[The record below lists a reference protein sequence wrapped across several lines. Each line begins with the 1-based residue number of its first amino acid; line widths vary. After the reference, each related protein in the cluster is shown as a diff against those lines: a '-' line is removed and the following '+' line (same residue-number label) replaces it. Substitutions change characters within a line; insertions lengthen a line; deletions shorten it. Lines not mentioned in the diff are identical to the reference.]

1 MKFINQKNF
10 LQIKYWIYVISILLI
25 IRTLLSNESFFHDFA
40 VYINGAREFIE
51 GGNPYG
57 VGLPVF
63 PFTYPPIV
71 LIFFASINEF
81 LAPFLLFIYLL
92 SILLFCLFF
101 RKEPKIFIYAI
112 LISIALLE
120 IRRQSI
126 TYAIL
131 TGNIGFY
138 LHLLIIS
145 LWILRN
151 NFNTKIALYSA
162 IAIGAIVKHPIFSIY
177 ILLPLLTDAR
187 ISVSRILPGLITM
200 IVAILIIA
208 LQIVMFPDL
217 FSDFVSGVESHEFSD
232 EIIEMA
238 GWSIISLWFY
248 VSNSHVVAIFGHII
262 ISLLII
268 AFWVYYKR
276 RYLDKIENTNFTEPC
291 ISIIPVVICMIIMPR
306 LQLYD
311 YTIMNF
317 LLIYLLLKIKVF
329 EISYNFIFKSKISL
343 LGIIVIFIWAI
354 QLILYFVRLN
364 DPNEFFFLATFFPIS
379 TIIGAC
385 FPTFL
390 VIIIALVDRST
401 KIRLGTWPK

>member
-25 IRTLLSNESFFHDFA
+25 IRTLLNEERLFWDFNVVIA
-40 VYINGAREFIE
+40 GVQAFVD
-51 GGNPYG
+51 GGNAYG
-57 VGLPVF
+57 LDPHIFGF
-63 PFTYPPIV
+63 MYPPIV

-131 TGNIGFY
+131 TGNIGFF
-138 LHLLIIS
+138 LHLAIIS
-145 LWILRN
+145 LWLFRN
-151 NFNTKIALYSA
+151 NFNTKIALYTA
-162 IAIGAIVKHPIFSIY
+162 IAIGAIIKPPIFSFY
-177 ILLPLLTDAR
+177 ILLPLLADAR

-200 IVAILIIA
+200 IVAILIFA
-208 LQIVMFPDL
+208 LQFVMFPEL
-217 FSDFVSGVESHEFSD
+217 FSDWVYSVEVQVFPGTAKDAVGS
-232 EIIEMA
+232 
-238 GWSIISLWFY
+238 WSIIGLGIY
-248 VSNSHVVAIFGHII
+248 VSNSYVVAILAYII
-262 ISLLII
+262 TSLLII

-276 RYLDKIENTNFTEPC
+276 RYLDKIKNTDFVRPC
-291 ISIIPVVICMIIMPR
+291 ISIIPVVICIAIMPR

-317 LLIYLLLKIKVF
+317 LLIYLLLKIK
-329 EISYNFIFKSKISL
+329 
-343 LGIIVIFIWAI
+343 
-354 QLILYFVRLN
+354 
-364 DPNEFFFLATFFPIS
+364 
-379 TIIGAC
+379 
-385 FPTFL
+385 
-390 VIIIALVDRST
+390 
-401 KIRLGTWPK
+401 

>member
-25 IRTLLSNESFFHDFA
+25 IRTLLNEERLFWDYNVIIAGVQAFVD
-40 VYINGAREFIE
+40 
-51 GGNPYG
+51 GGNAYG
-57 VGLPVF
+57 LDPHIFGF
-63 PFTYPPIV
+63 MYPPIV

-81 LAPFLLFIYLL
+81 LAPFLLSIYLL
-92 SILLFCLFF
+92 SILSFCLFF

-126 TYAIL
+126 LSAML
-131 TGNIGFY
+131 TGNIGFF
-138 LHLLIIS
+138 LHLAIIS
-145 LWILRN
+145 LWLFRN

-162 IAIGAIVKHPIFSIY
+162 IAIGAIVKPPIFSFY
-177 ILLPLLTDAR
+177 ILLPLLADAK

-217 FSDFVSGVESHEFSD
+217 FSDFINAVDLRINDQYFKEVVGPESGSFF
-232 EIIEMA
+232 
-238 GWSIISLWFY
+238 SLWFY

-262 ISLLII
+262 TSLLII

-276 RYLDKIENTNFTEPC
+276 RYLDKIENTDFVRPC
-291 ISIIPVVICMIIMPR
+291 ISIIPVVICMVIMPR

-311 YTIMNF
+311 YAIMNF

-329 EISYNFIFKSKISL
+329 EINFNFIFKSKISL

-354 QLILYFVRLN
+354 QLILYFVRFVQP
-364 DPNEFFFLATFFPIS
+364 DEIFS
-379 TIIGAC
+379 RIIGAW

-390 VIIIALVDRST
+390 VIITALVDRSK

>member
-1 MKFINQKNF
+1 VKFINQKNF
-10 LQIKYWIYVISILLI
+10 LQIKYWIYGISILLI
-25 IRTLLSNESFFHDFA
+25 IRTLLNNEPFFHDFA

-51 GGNPYG
+51 GRNPYG

-126 TYAIL
+126 LSAGL
-131 TGNIGFY
+131 TGNMGFY

-145 LWILRN
+145 LWLLRN

-162 IAIGAIVKHPIFSIY
+162 IAIGAIVKPPIFPFY
-177 ILLPLLTDAR
+177 ILLPLLADAR
-187 ISVSRILPGLITM
+187 ISISRVLPGLITM
-200 IVAILIIA
+200 IVTILIIA
-208 LQIVMFPDL
+208 LQIVMFPELSSDL
-217 FSDFVSGVESHEFSD
+217 LNAVNLRVNDQFFNKVVGPESGSFF
-232 EIIEMA
+232 
-238 GWSIISLWFY
+238 SLWFY
-248 VSNSHVVAIFGHII
+248 ISNSHVVAIFGHII

-268 AFWVYYKR
+268 AFWIYYKR
-276 RYLDKIENTNFTEPC
+276 RYLDKIENANFTEPC

-306 LQLYD
+306 LLVYD

-354 QLILYFVRLN
+354 QLILYFVRFVQP
-364 DPNEFFFLATFFPIS
+364 DEIFS
-379 TIIGAC
+379 RIIGVW

-390 VIIIALVDRST
+390 VIIIALVDRSK